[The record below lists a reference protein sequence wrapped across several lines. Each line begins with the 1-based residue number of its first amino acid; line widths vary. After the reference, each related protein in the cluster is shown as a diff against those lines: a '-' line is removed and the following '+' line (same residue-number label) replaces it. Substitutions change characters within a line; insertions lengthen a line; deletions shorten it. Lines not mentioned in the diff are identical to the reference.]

1 MNASMFLNNACTILA
16 MDLGE
21 RITKAIKGSGREVR
35 EIARACDTSSQAIYV
50 WMRGGVKD
58 LRNANL
64 FALADIT
71 GFEARWIATGEGP
84 EQRAGGNQRES
95 ALLQAY
101 RATDERGKMAIHR
114 VAEAESDYSVSTD
127 QKKDIAA

>member
-1 MNASMFLNNACTILA
+1 

-21 RITKAIKGSGREVR
+21 RITKAIKDSGRDVR
-35 EIARACDTSSQAIYV
+35 EVARACDTSAQAIYV

-84 EQRAGGNQRES
+84 EQRSGGNQRES

-114 VAEAESDYSVSTD
+114 VAEAESDYSVGSD
-127 QKKDIAA
+127 NKKDIAA